1 MTNLYALLVGI
12 NNYHPDSRVGK
23 LYGCVPDVQTMEA
36 FLKKKYAEQLGLTEN
51 GKAVKKPPKRLKV
64 LTDAQATREAIV
76 DGFLNHLGEAK
87 KEGDVAL
94 FYYAGHGSFEN
105 TSEQFERYDADKQ
118 NETLVC
124 YDSRL
129 PGHHDLADKEI
140 AVLLNEIPDTVQK
153 IVILDSCHSG
163 SATRSAEELEG
174 LGRSRH
180 EPVRHDS
187 SGNPYKRAMD
197 SYIAEA
203 NTYYDN
209 LYKNKQIVQPPSS
222 RHILISACDRDEKAS
237 ETLTNR
243 GLFSTHLINVLEKQT
258 GPISYNKLYLELR
271 RHMLNQNA
279 PQNPKIYTIGG
290 FNANYSF
297 LGTTPIDSNALSLTW
312 NKKAEK
318 WVMEQGAAHGLP
330 TEPLEVA
337 KIKLKIFTEG
347 DGAADAKGVPATL
360 ASVGLNDSYLNV
372 DGLDTSGNTSYVA
385 KMDYLPQQLTLSVWV
400 NGDKKEVDAFMK
412 HYDKSPSANLT
423 LSKAPRSCTYQVRIG
438 HAKGLYG
445 KEGLEILHNATGKLV
460 QSIQGKDDQS
470 VAKAVQSL
478 NQIEKW
484 ERLRKLEKRPN
495 PEILNA
501 ADIQIDFEQTD
512 DEGKVLQSF
521 DNNDVNL
528 MVDEISKD
536 EWGRVNIRFQATN
549 RSNRDLH
556 FNLVAFYPFY
566 WTMHMDGKKIPANT
580 SETIE
585 IYTDEVHF
593 PAPFEM
599 ELESGKHLFDFKED
613 ELTDYYKLYISTQE
627 LTPSLFNQDPLPTR
641 LDRTRFGKR
650 AMGQTKAAPV
660 HEDDWFTQSYSVTVS
675 KNRGQIGK
683 GKKDFGG
690 ISFMGH
696 DSVKAKVSLGSIK
709 NNSRDVSAFD
719 ELRGLEMFEG
729 LELLNLEKTRSD
741 VDKSIVELRGIE
753 GDTDLDKN
761 PLKVK
766 INIPVEEEETLI
778 PITHDGEFIIPLGDM
793 ERDDDGNPIVSINH
807 IPDQPSEDR
816 KRSATRAIKFAF
828 LKAASPTTESV
839 FKLRWV
845 NPEAET
851 TDKRST
857 ADLEEK
863 VKEAKK
869 ILLLVHGIIGDT
881 LEMGNEAIKFALR
894 DPEKQPNGFDV
905 ILTFD
910 YENLSGP
917 IESISEKLNELLEGL
932 GLGADDGKEF
942 YIVAHSM
949 GGLVSRYLIENV
961 RGGDNMVDR
970 LILFGTPNGGSAFS
984 KIPDLL
990 QTLKQLLGI
999 ALNFLP
1005 INVNGIIG
1013 MIKQFE
1019 KIKKVTETYDEL
1031 KDNETVKKIVEGV
1044 EQSEKFQS
1052 IKNNLR
1058 LFVTLKQMDPE
1069 SDFLATLG
1077 ANTAPTNTDYYIVAG
1092 DISNYKA
1099 QGGSWLVRLM
1109 DKVVTKVGK
1118 LVYYGVASDIAVSV
1132 KGIKHVPFD
1141 IKDQSTVICHHMNY
1155 FVDDNS
1161 VEKWKEYLFVEE

>member
-1 MTNLYALLVGI
+1 MANLYALLVGI

-23 LYGCVPDVQTMEA
+23 LYGCVPDVETMET
-36 FLKKKYAEQLGLTEN
+36 FLKKKYSEQLGLTQN
-51 GKAVKKPPKRLKV
+51 GKTVKKAPKRLKV
-64 LTDAQATREAIV
+64 LTDAKATREAIV
-76 DGFLNHLGEAK
+76 DGFLKHLGQAK
-87 KEGDVAL
+87 KEGDVVL
-94 FYYAGHGSFEN
+94 FYYAGHGSYEH

-153 IVILDSCHSG
+153 VVILDSCHSG
-163 SATRSAEELEG
+163 SATRSAEALEG
-174 LGRSRH
+174 LGRSRQ
-180 EPVRHDS
+180 EPVRQNS

-203 NTYYDN
+203 NTFYDN

-222 RHILISACDRDEKAS
+222 RHILISACDRDQKAS
-237 ETLTNR
+237 ETLTDR
-243 GLFSTHLINVLEKQT
+243 GLFSTHLINLLEKQE

-271 RHMLNQNA
+271 RNMLNQNA

-312 NKKAEK
+312 NSKIKK

-337 KIKLKIFTEG
+337 KIKLKVFADGESAADTEG
-347 DGAADAKGVPATL
+347 IPATL
-360 ASVGLNDSYLNV
+360 ASVGLDDSYLNV
-372 DGLDTSGNTSYVA
+372 DGLNTSKSYVA

-400 NGDKKEVDAFMK
+400 DGAKGNVTAFMK
-412 HYDKSPSANLT
+412 HYDKSPAANLS
-423 LSKAPRSCTYQVRIG
+423 LSTASRGCEYQIKIG
-438 HAKGLYG
+438 NPEGLYG
-445 KEGLEILHNATGKLV
+445 KEGLEVFHNATNKLV
-460 QSIQGKDDQS
+460 QSIQGKDGQS
-470 VAKAVQSL
+470 IDKAIQSL
-478 NQIEKW
+478 KQIEKW
-484 ERLRKLEKRPN
+484 ERLRKLKKRPN
-495 PEILNA
+495 PDILQA
-501 ADIQIDFEQTD
+501 DDIQIDFEQTD
-512 DEGKVLQSF
+512 GQGKVLQSF

-536 EWGRVNIRFQATN
+536 EWGRVHIRFQATN

-580 SETIE
+580 SDTIE

-593 PAPFEM
+593 PPPFEL

-613 ELTDYYKLYISTQE
+613 ELTDYYKLYVSTQE
-627 LTPSLFNQDPLPTR
+627 LTPSLFNQDPLPTK
-641 LDRTRFGKR
+641 LERTRFGKK

-660 HEDDWFTQSYSVTVS
+660 QEDDWFTLSYSVTVS

-696 DSVKAKVSLGSIK
+696 DSVTAKVSLGSIK
-709 NNSRDVSAFD
+709 NNSRSVSAFD
-719 ELRGLEMFEG
+719 QLRGLELFEG

-741 VDKSIVELRGIE
+741 VDKSIVELRGIQ
-753 GDTDLDKN
+753 GDADLEKN

-778 PITHDGEFIIPLGDM
+778 PITHDGEFIIPIGDM
-793 ERDDDGNPIVSINH
+793 DRDEDGNSIVSINH
-807 IPDQPSEDR
+807 IPEQPSEDR

-828 LKAASPTTESV
+828 LKAASPTTEAV
-839 FKLRWV
+839 YKLRWV
-845 NPEAET
+845 NPKAET

-857 ADLEEK
+857 ADLESK

-881 LEMGNEAIKFALR
+881 LEMGNEAIKFALK
-894 DPEKQPNGFDV
+894 DKEKQPKGFDL

-917 IESISEKLNELLEGL
+917 IENISEKLNGLLEGL
-932 GLGADDGKEF
+932 GLGADDGKEL

-949 GGLVSRYLIENV
+949 GGLVTRYMIENV

-990 QTLKQLLGI
+990 RTLKQLLGI

-1005 INVNGIIG
+1005 INVKGIVD
-1013 MIKQFE
+1013 MIQQFD
-1019 KIKKVTETYDEL
+1019 KIRKLKDNYDEL
-1031 KDNETVKKIVEGV
+1031 KDNEMVKKIVDGV

-1058 LFVTLKQMDPE
+1058 LFVTLEQMDPE
-1069 SDFLATLG
+1069 SEFLATLG
-1077 ANTAPTNTDYYIVAG
+1077 TNTAPAHTDYYIVAG

-1099 QGGSWLVRLM
+1099 KGGSWLVRLM

-1132 KGIKHVPFD
+1132 KGIKQVPFD
-1141 IKDQSTVICHHMNY
+1141 VKDQTTVICHHMNY
-1155 FVDDNS
+1155 FVDDHS
-1161 VEKWKEYLFVEE
+1161 VEKWKEYLFVE